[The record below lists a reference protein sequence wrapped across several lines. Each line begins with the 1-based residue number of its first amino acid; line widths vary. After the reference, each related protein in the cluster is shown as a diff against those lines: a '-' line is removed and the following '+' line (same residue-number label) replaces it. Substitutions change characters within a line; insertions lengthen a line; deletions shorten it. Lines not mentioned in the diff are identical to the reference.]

1 MDQGA
6 QTCERFSATLKKT
19 SNTHYRAMQVEYK
32 NKSFRIFMMVHTAVR
47 WRLERKAEK
56 AEKVYD
62 IEKKTSTESNTWASA
77 QRREG
82 K

>member
-1 MDQGA
+1 
-6 QTCERFSATLKKT
+6 
-19 SNTHYRAMQVEYK
+19 MQVEYK